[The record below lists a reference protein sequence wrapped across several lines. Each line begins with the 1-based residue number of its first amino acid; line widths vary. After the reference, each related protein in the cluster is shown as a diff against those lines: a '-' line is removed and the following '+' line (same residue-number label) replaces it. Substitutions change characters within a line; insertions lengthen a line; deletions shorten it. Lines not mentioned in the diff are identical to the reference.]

1 MTWRELTSEQLLTFK
16 DPLVIDVRSPGEHE
30 AERLL
35 GSINVPLLDNRERA
49 IVGTCYVQEGEA
61 KARLLALDIIS
72 PKLPELIRTIIKARK
87 QGQAVVVYCWRGGL
101 RSESVC
107 SFLSIIG
114 IDSWRLKG
122 GYKAWRRMIIDDLKN
137 ANYKFR
143 PLILQGLTG
152 VGKTELLQELEKL
165 GVSVLDLE
173 GIANHR
179 GSVFGG
185 MGLSEQPTQKN
196 FDEALW
202 QKLRTFGNETVVLEA
217 ESRNIGKLAV
227 PDFILAHI
235 ANGKKILVTA
245 SIEVRAHRLVADY
258 IRVDDDST
266 RQNLI
271 ATLDL
276 LKERLGREKVGE
288 LKELAMNGQLN
299 ELATQLL
306 LEYYDPLYN
315 RHVEKYKPYDL
326 VVSEDDCAM
335 AAKQIADYIKVAV

>member
-1 MTWRELTSEQLLTFK
+1 MTWRELTPEQLLTFK

-30 AERLL
+30 SERVL
-35 GSINVPLLDNRERA
+35 GSVNVPLLDNDERA
-49 IVGTCYVQEGEA
+49 VVGTCYVQEGEA

-72 PKLPELIRTIIKARK
+72 PKLPKLIRTIIAKRK

-122 GYKAWRRMIIDDLKN
+122 GYKAWRRMVIDDLAK
-137 ANYKFR
+137 ADYKFK

-152 VGKTELLQELEKL
+152 VGKTELLLELEKL

-185 MGLSEQPTQKN
+185 MGLGEQPTQKN
-196 FDEALW
+196 FDAALW
-202 QKLRTFGNETVVLEA
+202 DKLRSFGDETVVLEA

-235 ANGKKILVTA
+235 ADGKKVLVTA
-245 SIEVRAHRLVADY
+245 SIEMRAQRLVADY
-258 IRVDDDST
+258 IRVDDQAT
-266 RQNLI
+266 RNNLVSV
-271 ATLDL
+271 LEL
-276 LKERLGREKVGE
+276 LKERLGKQRVTE
-288 LKELAMNGQLN
+288 LKELAESGQLS
-299 ELATQLL
+299 ELASALL

-315 RHVEKYKPYDL
+315 RHVQKYEPYDL
-326 VVSEDDCAM
+326 VVSGDDCAL
-335 AAKQIADYIKVAV
+335 AAKQIADYIKVVV